1 MEQDRKI
8 RVAITHGDTN
18 GIGYEVILKCFEDP
32 TMLELCTPIIYG
44 SPKVATYYRK
54 ALDMQLQFNTIEK
67 ADDAKDGRLNLLTV
81 NDEEVKIE
89 VGQQTPESEEAAR
102 KAIVRAKA
110 DVEAGLADVLVT
122 APAAGN
128 NALSRDPRALSML
141 IHDDLRIAL
150 VTKNVAI
157 KDVSEAI
164 TKQIIV
170 EKATTLHTCL
180 KRDIR
185 IANPRIA
192 VLALNPHAG
201 ANGLLGEEE
210 QEVIKPAIEELEQKN
225 IQAFGPY
232 AADSFFGNGDFIRFD
247 AILAMYYDQGMA
259 PFKAIVPD
267 NGVRFTAGLP
277 FVMTAPDHGSCF
289 EIAGQKK
296 ADESAMRNAIYL
308 AIDIARNRVNYD
320 EPLENPLPK
329 LYHEKRDDSEKVRFA
344 IPKAK
349 DPNKQKTEGKEQ
361 KPENKEQKPENKEQ
375 KPEN

>member
-1 MEQDRKI
+1 MKDNKI

-44 SPKVATYYRK
+44 SPKIAGYYRK
-54 ALDMQLQFNTIEK
+54 ALDMQLQFNNIEQ
-67 ADDAKDGRLNLLTV
+67 ADEARDGRLNLLTV
-81 NDEEVKIE
+81 FDDEVKIE
-89 VGQQTPESEEAAR
+89 TGQQTQESQDAAR
-102 KAIVRAKA
+102 KAVERAWS
-110 DVEAGLADVLVT
+110 DVGNGLVDVLVT
-122 APAAGN
+122 APAACN
-128 NALSRDPRALSML
+128 NALSRDPQALSML
-141 IHDDLRIAL
+141 VNEDLRIAL

-180 KRDIR
+180 KRDMR
-185 IANPRIA
+185 ISNPRIA

-210 QEVIKPAIEELEQKN
+210 QEVIKPAIEELEQN
-225 IQAFGPY
+225 GLQAFGPY
-232 AADSFFGNGDFIRFD
+232 AADTFFGNGEFSKFD
-247 AILAMYYDQGMA
+247 AVLAMYYDQGMA

-277 FVMTAPDHGSCF
+277 IVMTAPDHGSCF
-289 EIAGQKK
+289 EIAGQGK

-308 AIDIARNRVNYD
+308 AIDVARNRVNYD

-349 DPNKQKTEGKEQ
+349 DQNRQKPENREQRPDNREQ
-361 KPENKEQKPENKEQ
+361 KPEDKE
-375 KPEN
+375 

>member
-1 MEQDRKI
+1 MQDKKI

-18 GIGYEVILKCFEDP
+18 GIGYEVILKCFGDP

-81 NDEEVKIE
+81 FNEEVKIE
-89 VGQQTPESEEAAR
+89 VGQQTHESEEAAR
-102 KAIVRAKA
+102 KAIAQAKA

-128 NALSRDPRALSML
+128 NTLSRDPRALSML
-141 IHDDLRIAL
+141 VNDDLRIAL

-180 KRDIR
+180 KRDMR
-185 IANPRIA
+185 ISNPRIA
-192 VLALNPHAG
+192 ILALNPHAG

-259 PFKAIVPD
+259 PFKAIVPE

-289 EIAGQKK
+289 EIAGQGK
-296 ADESAMRNAIYL
+296 ADEGAMRNAIYL
-308 AIDIARNRVNYD
+308 AIDVARNRINYD

-349 DPNKQKTEGKEQ
+349 DPNKQKLEGKEQ
-361 KPENKEQKPENKEQ
+361 KFETKEQTPES
-375 KPEN
+375 